1 MKKKLYWNITISIV
15 LVAVFIFVV
24 SSFSANFIKSKEVD
38 TRVLASSD
46 VDITTSIQNQKTK
59 ITKTES
65 KDYYTYAIIDYE
77 RGLNYSWQFQKEAD
91 KNISIED
98 SLYID
103 EDLRL
108 SLNADTTGANRI
120 EDKVDQKKLI
130 VSFDYH
136 GTLPLKTTV
145 TIDVRDKFKDGES
158 LYLYYYNPDN
168 DTIEYI
174 MKDVKVNNG
183 LVSFEIEHCSDY
195 FLTAAVV
202 NDAVNNP
209 QSVNYIIIGLVVV
222 VFILIAITLKQSKK

>member
-1 MKKKLYWNITISIV
+1 MKNSVSLNITISIAFV
-15 LVAVFIFVV
+15 ITFIFIVTSFSFHFLEKQEEVESPLVANI
-24 SSFSANFIKSKEVD
+24 SKE
-38 TRVLASSD
+38 
-46 VDITTSIQNQKTK
+46 TSKTK

-65 KDYYTYAIIDYE
+65 KDYYTYKIEDYE
-77 RGLNYSWQFQKEAD
+77 RGLTYSWQFEKDSD
-91 KNISIED
+91 KNISVED

-108 SLNADTTGANRI
+108 SFDATTTGAERI
-120 EDKVDQKKLI
+120 EDKVSQKKLI
-130 VSFDYH
+130 ISFDYH

-145 TIDVRDKFKDGES
+145 TINVSKEFKDGDA

-174 MKDVKVNNG
+174 TKDVIVKNG
-183 LVSFEIEHCSDY
+183 QVSFEIEHCSDY

-209 QSVNYIIIGLVVV
+209 QSINYIIIGLVIVV
-222 VFILIAITLKQSKK
+222 VVLVAVTLIQSKK

>member
-1 MKKKLYWNITISIV
+1 MKKRGKNILFCLLGIGIFLISISLFSFKDV
-15 LVAVFIFVV
+15 YALEKNV
-24 SSFSANFIKSKEVD
+24 S
-38 TRVLASSD
+38 
-46 VDITTSIQNQKTK
+46 

-65 KDYYTYAIIDYE
+65 NHYYTYEIKDYE
-77 RGLNYSWQFQKEAD
+77 RGLEYSWQFIKD
-91 KNISIED
+91 KAKKVSVED

-108 SLNADTTGANRI
+108 SLNKTSEGALRI

-136 GTLPLKTTV
+136 GTLPLKTMV
-145 TIDVRDKFKDGES
+145 TLNVQNEFKNGKE

-174 MKDVKVNNG
+174 TKNVEVKNG
-183 LVSFEIEHCSDY
+183 KVSFEIEHCSDY
-195 FLTAAVV
+195 FLTGAVV

-209 QSVNYIIIGLVVV
+209 QSVNYIIIGLIAVVIV
-222 VFILIAITLKQSKK
+222 LVAVTLIQSKK

>member
-1 MKKKLYWNITISIV
+1 MKKRGKKILFCLLGIGIFLISISLFSFKDV
-15 LVAVFIFVV
+15 NALEKNV
-24 SSFSANFIKSKEVD
+24 S
-38 TRVLASSD
+38 
-46 VDITTSIQNQKTK
+46 

-65 KDYYTYAIIDYE
+65 NDYYTYEIKDYE
-77 RGLNYSWQFQKEAD
+77 RGLEYSWQFIKD
-91 KNISIED
+91 KAKKVSVED

-108 SLNADTTGANRI
+108 SLNKTSEGALRI

-136 GTLPLKTTV
+136 GTLPLKTMV
-145 TIDVRDKFKDGES
+145 TLNVQNEFKNGKE

-174 MKDVKVNNG
+174 TKNFEVKNG
-183 LVSFEIEHCSDY
+183 KFSFEIEHCSDY
-195 FLTAAVV
+195 FLTGAVV

-209 QSVNYIIIGLVVV
+209 QSVNYIIIGLIAVVIV
-222 VFILIAITLKQSKK
+222 LVAVTLIQSKK